1 MKGDHSA
8 WMFAINWNFS
18 IGNLAYKGSVDKYP
32 LFIQVSGAFLVAQMA
47 KSPPAMQETWVW
59 SLGQEDPL
67 EKGMA
72 THFSIFAW
80 RIPWS
85 EKSGRLQ
92 SIWSQRVKHNW
103 VINTFRWGSQYYL
116 QFLRREDELEHDHR
130 RVSKAVRERTDG
142 IEI

>member
-1 MKGDHSA
+1 MIYNIISH
-8 WMFAINWNFS
+8 
-18 IGNLAYKGSVDKYP
+18 KYI
-32 LFIQVSGAFLVAQMA
+32 LIIFIFF
-47 KSPPAMQETWVW
+47 VW
-59 SLGQEDPL
+59 IYVWIL
-67 EKGMA
+67 EKEMA
-72 THFSIFAW
+72 THSSIIAW

-92 SIWSQRVKHNW
+92 SIWSQRVKHDW